1 MQGLGKTI
9 STIAIIQKERLQQSR
24 FMTNDSECDKS
35 ADGDNDAELVVHK
48 DLRARA
54 IKSRAVKGQPNK
66 KTRVSSSASTLRPTS
81 RPAAGTLV
89 VCPATVLKQWASE
102 LSAKVAQHGE
112 LSVLVYH
119 GGSRTRDPTELA
131 EFDVVVT
138 TYAIVSL
145 EVPKEIT
152 GSGSNKRKLE
162 KNAAAKAKKKKKP
175 KNSEGGPLSMV
186 RWFRVVLDEAHTI
199 KRHQTQ
205 MAKACCG
212 LSAERRW
219 CLSGTPIQNSLDDL
233 YSYFRFLKYEPYS
246 NFSSF
251 RSMIKNPVSRN
262 ATYGYKK
269 LQTVLRIVLLRRI
282 KGQLKYFEFIYLSAI
297 FTYT

>member
-1 MQGLGKTI
+1 
-9 STIAIIQKERLQQSR
+9 
-24 FMTNDSECDKS
+24 
-35 ADGDNDAELVVHK
+35 
-48 DLRARA
+48 
-54 IKSRAVKGQPNK
+54 
-66 KTRVSSSASTLRPTS
+66 
-81 RPAAGTLV
+81 
-89 VCPATVLKQWASE
+89 VCPASVLKQWASE
-102 LSAKVAQHGE
+102 LSAKVAQRAE
-112 LSVLVYH
+112 LSVLFCH

-145 EVPKEIT
+145 EVPKENTDSEI
-152 GSGSNKRKLE
+152 NKMKLE
-162 KNAAAKAKKKKKP
+162 KNAAGKAKKKKKP
-175 KNSEGGPLSMV
+175 NNSKGGPLAMV
-186 RWFRVVLDEAHTI
+186 RWFRVVLEEAHAV

-219 CLSGTPIQNSLDDL
+219 CLSGTPIQNSIDDL

-246 NFSSF
+246 NFSSL

-262 ATYGYKK
+262 ATHGYKK
-269 LQTVLRIVLLRRI
+269 LQTVLSIVLLRRI
-282 KGQLKYFEFIYLSAI
+282 KGQLKYFEYIYLSAI